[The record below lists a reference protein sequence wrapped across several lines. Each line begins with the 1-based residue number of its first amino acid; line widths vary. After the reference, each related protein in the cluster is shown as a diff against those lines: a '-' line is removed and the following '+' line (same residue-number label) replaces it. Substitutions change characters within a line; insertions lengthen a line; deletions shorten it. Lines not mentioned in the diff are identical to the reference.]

1 MCLFEGRK
9 REYRSD
15 VMHFTIPEKED
26 KLNDKEVLYVQ
37 QEFVPQRLRSMFC
50 KEVDSLD
57 RILF

>member
-26 KLNDKEVLYVQ
+26 KLNKKEVLFVQ
-37 QEFVPQRLRSMFC
+37 QEFLPQKLKGMLWKKC
-50 KEVDSLD
+50 
-57 RILF
+57 